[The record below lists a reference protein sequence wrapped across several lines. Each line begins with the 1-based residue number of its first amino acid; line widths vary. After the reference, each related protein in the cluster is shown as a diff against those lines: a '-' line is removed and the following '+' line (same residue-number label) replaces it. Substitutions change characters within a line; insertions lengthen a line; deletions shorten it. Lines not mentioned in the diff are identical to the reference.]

1 MQRTYFFYVAV
12 SVYIFGKQNGVNLS
26 ADKFEK
32 CSKAIVNK
40 IIIANDL
47 RIWRTC

>member
-1 MQRTYFFYVAV
+1 MRYLFYVAV
-12 SVYIFGKQNGVNLS
+12 SVYIFGKQNGVGLS

-40 IIIANDL
+40 MSFANDL
-47 RIWRTC
+47 RTWRT